1 MDLGMYRWRVKIQ
14 QSINNTWSWCW
25 GDSAWKF
32 KHFSHVWLFMKKYLF
47 RTHWCFPGCLYSLD
61 LLHLCHNGTAIFF
74 WQILC
79 WLVFHRVLQ
88 LVWFLPQHLHHVIQ
102 CWNLQ
107 SFKEFLET
115 YYALLSFQWGA
126 GAGWKAS
133 WQPGE
138 DQWSWRQGDDMKY
151 PVICIVL
158 CTYYIL
164 TCAY

>member
-88 LVWFLPQHLHHVIQ
+88 LVWFLPQHLHFSFIIHVQ
-102 CWNLQ
+102 CSSSMSSNVETCKALKNFWKHTMHFYLFSEEQEQDEKPPGSQEKTNGPDDKVMTWNI
-107 SFKEFLET
+107 
-115 YYALLSFQWGA
+115 LL
-126 GAGWKAS
+126 
-133 WQPGE
+133 
-138 DQWSWRQGDDMKY
+138 Y
-151 PVICIVL
+151 V
-158 CTYYIL
+158 
-164 TCAY
+164 

>member
-25 GDSAWKF
+25 GDSALKF
-32 KHFSHVWLFMKKYLF
+32 KHFSHVWLLMIKYLF
-47 RTHWCFPGCLYSLD
+47 RSHRCFPGCLYSLD

-107 SFKEFLET
+107 SFTEFWKHTMHFYLFSEEQEQDEKPPGSQEKT
-115 YYALLSFQWGA
+115 NGPDDKVMTWNILL
-126 GAGWKAS
+126 
-133 WQPGE
+133 
-138 DQWSWRQGDDMKY
+138 Y
-151 PVICIVL
+151 V
-158 CTYYIL
+158 
-164 TCAY
+164 